1 MRNFRK
7 THQYFRKKIGDCYK
21 CCSKW
26 NQTRRLDSKRT
37 QVNCSSYCLLIGQLS
52 HWSVSN
58 NTFFSLLT
66 QHRDEYFNGIEIRA
80 VAINQMCQNR
90 YARFQEDCAYFE
102 ALKIIDSFY
111 ASASAEVLCIPDG
124 GVACRARDGD
134 IGMLRTT
141 FYAGFLKTMREELT
155 SIGYMQYCYTP
166 PTPPQECSCASR
178 GYIRCYT
185 GCLECGPEGPP
196 GPPGPTGPKGPPGLS
211 GYVGPPGTPG
221 EDGRPAEPGPK
232 GIPGLPHRPDPIL
245 KYGPPGP
252 CGPDGPQGR
261 PGPPG
266 NPGIPGQE
274 GQPGPCGDHGDPG
287 RTGQPGLPGRPGLNG
302 NPGDCGPKGH
312 PGRTGRPGTNQVVA
326 ELDQNL
332 DAIIAMN
339 WDMLDNFFEDS
350 DKVAM
355 AQVSSDLFIGHGNNG
370 KTFCSCTDCK
380 CETDCCNGAPQIK
393 STRPPTTRPP
403 TTPKPTTRTTTPKPT
418 TTTVPPP
425 PQAVCEECEKLITS
439 DSMVI
444 FDVSGSVSQVRMKRG
459 LPQRVHYADMAE
471 QFVQRWSEKT
481 KNADAKLA
489 FGRFETFLGIGAKLE
504 CSAGSS
510 GYKVTD
516 YSGVSST
523 TKKRGSSAQVANDIK
538 SQVNVKYRK
547 VVKGGKAPWRQRMR
561 SGFKYNRANRANYVR
576 DNGNQYMTFFFS
588 MLGDLNIWTNQNW
601 QHSNQEKTQVCDCNV
616 SATWC

>member
-1 MRNFRK
+1 
-7 THQYFRKKIGDCYK
+7 
-21 CCSKW
+21 
-26 NQTRRLDSKRT
+26 
-37 QVNCSSYCLLIGQLS
+37 
-52 HWSVSN
+52 
-58 NTFFSLLT
+58 
-66 QHRDEYFNGIEIRA
+66 
-80 VAINQMCQNR
+80 MCQNR

-111 ASASAEVLCIPDG
+111 SSASAEVLCIPDG

-134 IGMLRTT
+134 VAMLRTT

-196 GPPGPTGPKGPPGLS
+196 GPPGPNGPKGPPGLS

-252 CGPDGPQGR
+252 CGPDGAKGI

-266 NPGIPGQE
+266 NRGVPGQE

-287 RTGQPGLPGRPGLNG
+287 RTGQPGLSGRPGLNG

-380 CETDCCNGAPQIK
+380 CETDCCNGP
-393 STRPPTTRPP
+393 PPTKAPVVTRPP
-403 TTPKPTTRTTTPKPT
+403 TTPKPTTTTPKPT
-418 TTTVPPP
+418 TTTVQPPP
-425 PQAVCEECEKLITS
+425 RKVVCEECEKLITS

-459 LPQRVHYADMAE
+459 IRQRVHYADMAE

-481 KNADAKLA
+481 TNADAKLA

-516 YSGVSST
+516 YTGVSST
-523 TKKRGSSAQVANDIK
+523 TRKRGSSSQVANEIK
-538 SQVNVKYRK
+538 QQVNVKYRK
-547 VVKGGKAPWRQRMR
+547 VVGKAPWRQRMR
-561 SGFKYNRANRANYVR
+561 SGYKYNHANRANYVR
-576 DNGNQYMTFFFS
+576 DNGKQYMTFFFS

-601 QHSNQEKTQVCDCNV
+601 QHSNQEKTQVFFRTI
-616 SATWC
+616 SST